1 MAISRNHLLLGL
13 ALLVTLGLTWK
24 SAQEDV
30 APEIALPTRVA
41 SGTLSTAP
49 QAPLMAL
56 ALKQRPLVEMQS
68 DLFAAP
74 TKPMK
79 AQRQASRKI
88 AALPAA
94 APALPFK
101 YLGRWQAGG
110 AQTVSLDYRGE
121 VLTVQ
126 AGDAID
132 GQYKLVA
139 INEGPAGLQI
149 QFLYTPLNQTQ
160 VMHIGTAP

>member
-24 SAQEDV
+24 TAQEDA

-41 SGTLSTAP
+41 SGTLSTATQVP
-49 QAPLMAL
+49 PVTL
-56 ALKQRPLVEMQS
+56 ALKQRLLVEMRAN
-68 DLFAAP
+68 LFAGPARSVVVP
-74 TKPMK
+74 
-79 AQRQASRKI
+79 RQAPRKI

-126 AGDAID
+126 AGDVIA
-132 GQYKLVA
+132 GQYKLVT